1 MNNEIN
7 TSGSLTSELKVI
19 NKMTTE
25 QAAELSEP
33 HITQPNDVVKKE
45 NHCNKNGNNC
55 ARKSQ
60 KMLLGVQRKI
70 AKQKPTWLE

>member
-7 TSGSLTSELKVI
+7 TSGWLTSEVKVI

-33 HITQPNDVVKKE
+33 RITQPNDTVEKE
-45 NHCNKNGNNC
+45 NPCNKNGNYC

-60 KMLLGVQRKI
+60 KTFAGCAEQDSKTESDMS
-70 AKQKPTWLE
+70 